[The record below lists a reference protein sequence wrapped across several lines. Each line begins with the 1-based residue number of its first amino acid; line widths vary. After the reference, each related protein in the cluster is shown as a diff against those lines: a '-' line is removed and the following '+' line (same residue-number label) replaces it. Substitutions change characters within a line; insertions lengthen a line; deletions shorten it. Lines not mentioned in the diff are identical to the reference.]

1 MARPSKLTDQQIR
14 SWILSDEYL
23 YLKAREF
30 GGGGDDEMYEKIYE
44 FIKKNRKML
53 VAHINQALA
62 GV

>member
-1 MARPSKLTDQQIR
+1 MAKPTKLTDSQIR
-14 SWILSDEYL
+14 GWILSDEQL
-23 YLKAREF
+23 YLQAREF

-53 VAHINQALA
+53 VNHINQARA